1 MWFAA
6 DYPFLDI
13 FWTMI
18 IFFCWVIWIWMM
30 ISILMDVFSRHDVGG
45 WSKAL
50 WVVFLIVLPFLGV
63 LIYLI
68 ANGQEMGKRDVDL
81 ARASQAQF
89 DQHIKSVAGS
99 GTDGAASEIA
109 KAKSLL
115 DSGAIT
121 REEYEALKSKALS

>member
-1 MWFAA
+1 MWFAG

-68 ANGQEMGKRDVDL
+68 VHGGDMSKRDIQ
-81 ARASQAQF
+81 QAQAQQQPP
-89 DQHIKSVAGS
+89 DAGLGAGRLQQHDAGRS
-99 GTDGAASEIA
+99 HD
-109 KAKSLL
+109 
-115 DSGAIT
+115 
-121 REEYEALKSKALS
+121 R